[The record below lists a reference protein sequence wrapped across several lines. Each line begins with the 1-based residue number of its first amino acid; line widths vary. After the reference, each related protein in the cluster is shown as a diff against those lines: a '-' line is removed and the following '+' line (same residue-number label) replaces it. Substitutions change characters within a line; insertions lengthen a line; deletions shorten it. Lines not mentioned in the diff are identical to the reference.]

1 MASPFISTSNKDGSV
16 TITNGG
22 KECLVYSIEDL
33 ARKIYISKIRKCS
46 DVKPLTRDVI
56 KVVEKLAESDSN
68 ILSIYLD
75 DESYINVCTVPLR
88 LYYLKIL
95 TTGESWY
102 NSIGY
107 KSSTHDDDVAHNAL
121 IINTP
126 MDQLLS
132 ELSYTEVHM
141 FPGLPPTL
149 ENLQTV
155 FPGLSEKMTVK
166 EYVTA
171 MSNELPRS
179 GTIKCTPEQIQK
191 AKLLYNLIDAISGM
205 LRYNPSLHKI
215 VHKSHARGRASPDK
229 KSYVMSTIRKPP
241 GKGFNKPGMGGA
253 KITIRKSRRKTR
265 TRKYN
270 KRKTA

>member
-22 KECLVYSIEDL
+22 KECLVYSIEHL
-33 ARKIYISKIRKCS
+33 TENIYISSISKCS
-46 DVKPLTRDVI
+46 DGKPLTREVI
-56 KVVEKLAESDSN
+56 KVVENLAVSKSD
-68 ILSIYLD
+68 IRYIYLD
-75 DESYINVCTVPLR
+75 DKSSINVCTVPLQ

-107 KSSTHDDDVAHNAL
+107 KSSTHDDDVAHNAV
-121 IINTP
+121 IINRP
-126 MDQLLS
+126 MGQLLS

-166 EYVTA
+166 DYVTA
-171 MSNELPRS
+171 MSKQIPRS
-179 GTIKCTPEQIQK
+179 GIIICTPEQIQK

-205 LRYNPSLHKI
+205 LRYKPSLYKI
-215 VHKSHARGRASPDK
+215 VDKSHARGMASQVK
-229 KSYVMSTIRKPP
+229 QRYVMSTIRKPP

>member
-1 MASPFISTSNKDGSV
+1 M
-16 TITNGG
+16 
-22 KECLVYSIEDL
+22 
-33 ARKIYISKIRKCS
+33 
-46 DVKPLTRDVI
+46 I
-56 KVVEKLAESDSN
+56 KVVENLAVSKSD
-68 ILSIYLD
+68 IRYIYLD
-75 DESYINVCTVPLR
+75 DESSINVCTVPLQ

-95 TTGESWY
+95 TTGQSWY

-107 KSSTHDDDVAHNAL
+107 ESSTHDADVAHNAV
-121 IINTP
+121 IINRP
-126 MDQLLS
+126 MGQLLS

-141 FPGLPPTL
+141 FHGLPPRL

-155 FPGLSEKMTVK
+155 FPGLSETMTVK

-229 KSYVMSTIRKPP
+229 KIMSTIRKPH
-241 GKGFNKPGMGGA
+241 KPGMGGA

>member
-33 ARKIYISKIRKCS
+33 TENIYISRISKCS
-46 DVKPLTRDVI
+46 DGKPLTREVI
-56 KVVEKLAESDSN
+56 KVVENLAVSKSD
-68 ILSIYLD
+68 IRYIYLD
-75 DESYINVCTVPLR
+75 DKSSINVCTVPLQ

-107 KSSTHDDDVAHNAL
+107 KSSTHDDDVAHNAV
-121 IINTP
+121 IINRP
-126 MDQLLS
+126 MGQLLS

-205 LRYNPSLHKI
+205 LRYEPSLHKI
-215 VHKSHARGRASPDK
+215 VHKSHARGRASQV
-229 KSYVMSTIRKPP
+229 KSYVMSTIRKPH
-241 GKGFNKPGMGGA
+241 KPGMGGA

>member
-1 MASPFISTSNKDGSV
+1 MATPFISTSNKDGSV

-33 ARKIYISKIRKCS
+33 ANKIYISKISKCS
-46 DVKPLTRDVI
+46 DGKPLTREVI
-56 KVVEKLAESDSN
+56 KVVEKLAESKSD
-68 ILSIYLD
+68 IRSIYLD
-75 DESYINVCTVPLR
+75 DESSINVCTVPLR

-107 KSSTHDDDVAHNAL
+107 KSSTHDDDVAHNAV
-121 IINTP
+121 IINRP

-191 AKLLYNLIDAISGM
+191 AKLLYNLINAISGM
-205 LRYNPSLHKI
+205 LRYKPSLHKI
-215 VHKSHARGRASPDK
+215 VYKSPARGMASQVK
-229 KSYVMSTIRKPP
+229 QRYVMSTIRKPH
-241 GKGFNKPGMGGA
+241 KPVMGGA

-265 TRKYN
+265 TRKYI